1 MSKKVYVT
9 VNAVF
14 QPDGTIQPL
23 CVIWEDGTRFRIDRI
38 LTSAP
43 LHPCAPA
50 APVSAIPAA
59 SAARSAICFWRETG
73 GLSRQKSRSEP
84 FRYNVDLFY
93 FVTFM
98 RS

>member
-38 LTSAP
+38 FD
-43 LHPCAPA
+43 
-50 APVSAIPAA
+50 VRPAA
-59 SAARSAICFWRETG
+59 SLRAG
-73 GLSRQKSRSEP
+73 GAGI
-84 FRYNVDLFY
+84 RYTCGIRGTVSYLFLEGNRW
-93 FVTFM
+93 FVEAKKPV
-98 RS
+98 